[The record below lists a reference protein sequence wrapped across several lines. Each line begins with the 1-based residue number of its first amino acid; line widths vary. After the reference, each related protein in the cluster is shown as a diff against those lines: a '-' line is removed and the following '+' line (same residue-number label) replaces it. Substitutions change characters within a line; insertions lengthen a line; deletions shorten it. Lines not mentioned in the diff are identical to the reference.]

1 MENVFDS
8 EYNKI
13 AKSSMDSPLLFFSE
27 NSIIEEYE
35 EQNIFTYNY
44 IDDEGQKKSNIIE
57 ENQNLY
63 QNESSEKTQGKEKE
77 KENIKYDEK
86 PIIEISKINYNENGN
101 SDTEKE
107 KNIDNVN
114 YKIDNKEKTQEKK
127 EPDYRFS
134 NFITK
139 IKVFLFKVLVIYV
152 NSFIKGPKLLNIEN
166 EVVRNTESEFNKDLL
181 KKRLKIILSG
191 SISIK
196 YTKIKNKQINK
207 EIIEKIYEEKN
218 QNVILDILNM
228 NLEDF
233 IKNFKSNPILK
244 KYYDKKIGKMKKEY
258 SDNYIRTFE
267 YYFDNYC
274 EICDKRKIK
283 KK

>member
-114 YKIDNKEKTQEKK
+114 DKIDNKEKTKK
-127 EPDYRFS
+127 
-134 NFITK
+134 K
-139 IKVFLFKVLVIYV
+139 
-152 NSFIKGPKLLNIEN
+152 
-166 EVVRNTESEFNKDLL
+166 
-181 KKRLKIILSG
+181 
-191 SISIK
+191 
-196 YTKIKNKQINK
+196 
-207 EIIEKIYEEKN
+207 KN
-218 QNVILDILNM
+218 QIIDFQIL
-228 NLEDF
+228 
-233 IKNFKSNPILK
+233 
-244 KYYDKKIGKMKKEY
+244 
-258 SDNYIRTFE
+258 
-267 YYFDNYC
+267 
-274 EICDKRKIK
+274 
-283 KK
+283 